1 MPTPGLTIVGF
12 GWSLLSLLAAGAV
25 CTGYYLP
32 YWLTDGNVSSYSAEF
47 GCFRL
52 CYPVKN
58 VGTSMIASAISV
70 QCGRYASFDEIP
82 SVWWKICTVT
92 VGIGCALATLIAFIS
107 LPAWCVTDVVSR
119 ASARMLG
126 VYQLVAAILICV
138 GCVLYP
144 LGWDNNKWVKEAC
157 GRDQAVGPYVLGNC
171 TIGWSF
177 YLTLG
182 GACALF
188 ICASLSA
195 IAGRPVEWRRLVFE
209 EEGLTISTM
218 TPGKTPD

>member
-1 MPTPGLTIVGF
+1 MPKPGLTIVGF

-32 YWLTDGNVSSYSAEF
+32 YWLIDGNVSSSPVEF

-52 CYPVKN
+52 CYPVRATITN
-58 VGTSMIASAISV
+58 LIAV
-70 QCGRYASFDEIP
+70 QCGRYSSFDEIP

-92 VGIGCALATLIAFIS
+92 VGIGCAVAVLIAFIS
-107 LPAWCVTDVVSR
+107 LPAWCVSDVISR

-126 VYQLVAAILICV
+126 VYQLLAAILICV

-144 LGWDNNKWVKEAC
+144 LGWDNNKWGKEAC
-157 GRDQAVGPYVLGNC
+157 GSVSAVGPYLLGTC

-195 IAGRPVEWRRLVFE
+195 IAGRPVEWRRLVYE
-209 EEGLTISTM
+209 EEAALTISSM
-218 TPGKTPD
+218 APGKAID